1 MDPALEFSPE
11 PDLHPLHPTIPN
23 IALLLSSHSGL
34 APSQKAELVTHC
46 LTRACVFGDLQVLS
60 FLISDS
66 QAQAFVD
73 LGIRD
78 DEGLGLVSLTIHG
91 FGSES
96 DKDVEREE
104 CARLLVSQGGSL
116 VADEAGWTPLH
127 HAALLSPPTL
137 ISYLMTHGCSPFDRT
152 RRGLMPLDIVTA
164 HSMLPGRDDV
174 ALLLEEAMRSEGWT
188 GGKMEQ
194 HRRQVERRIRKK
206 QQRQHIQDHVA
217 HVLDLPPKWWGSS
230 ADSSSTDSDSSDEED
245 DIDNSGIYTPPA
257 DYASMLVF
265 SPVSLPHIF
274 DSIITSYQP
283 SLGDAQPA
291 NVLYMLAR
299 FACLTCDHTWLE
311 DLIIGATDA
320 IEETFFNQGDDITCL
335 VFWLYNTT
343 IWLHLMQCD
352 NSINEACQML
362 GSFELIEE
370 VINSVF
376 VFIIRFAE
384 RKIDQLLDATLLE
397 YKPLA
402 SDIDSVQFESDW
414 AFLRAFSSKKK
425 SHTVTPSASA
435 SPLRT
440 PTSPTRAES
449 PAPSPSAMQASPS
462 VPKGF
467 SSLRHS
473 FSRVGS
479 STTPIQS
486 MFPESPPA
494 PSPNDLTSFL
504 TSLQTLLVLSGIN
517 PAFSTQLWSQI
528 MYWTSCEVF
537 NRILT
542 RKKYICRSRATQIAM
557 NLSVLEDWVDAMG
570 LPRGV
575 RSHFASVRDLLQW
588 LQCLS
593 SITDFPVL
601 IEIIQEMKCINPLQ
615 MRRAIRD
622 YKHEVNEGRMTEECI
637 QYLTQLQ
644 KDWERHRVKLG
655 VEALRKEIDERDRD
669 RESISSMQDTL
680 EDSRSA
686 PSIRS
691 ISSSTSGSQHGVD
704 ILFDKTRDKSV
715 WEPEKAPQVLGEL
728 LDSRYMLPLLFPS
741 DPRLLAALPG
751 KLSEHKDR
759 KSESGRGYTSP
770 RTPDAS
776 SNPRRGSMSW
786 RSRNKKI
793 REVGIDVLQWV
804 DGIPSAA
811 RWTKLAEADEEENS
825 PTYDTADVET
835 PYGEELTIRTN
846 VVPLTRQPSGRSKG
860 RTSMNGELTPVE

>member
-60 FLISDS
+60 YLISDS

-104 CARLLVSQGGSL
+104 CVRLLVSQGGSL

-206 QQRQHIQDHVA
+206 QQRQHIQDDVA
-217 HVLDLPPKWWGSS
+217 HVLDLPPKWWGPS

-245 DIDNSGIYTPPA
+245 DINNSGIYTPPV

-265 SPVSLPHIF
+265 SPMSLPHIF

-402 SDIDSVQFESDW
+402 SDLDSVQFESDW
-414 AFLRAFSSKKK
+414 AFLRAFSSKKR

-440 PTSPTRAES
+440 STSPTRVES

-504 TSLQTLLVLSGIN
+504 TALQTLLVLSGIN

-528 MYWTSCEVF
+528 MYWTSFF

-542 RKKYICRSRATQIAM
+542 RKNNDFSSSSRATQIAM
-557 NLSVLEDWVDAMG
+557 NLSVLEDWVDGMG

-575 RSHFASVRDLLQW
+575 RSHFAPVRDLLQW

-622 YKHEVNEGRMTEECI
+622 YKYEVNEGRMTEECI

-751 KLSEHKDR
+751 RLSDHKDR

-811 RWTKLAEADEEENS
+811 RWAKLAEADEEENS

-860 RTSMNGELTPVE
+860 RASMNGELTPVE